1 MRARMICN
9 EPLIRSAFECV
20 RYEVA
25 WLGRRW
31 RSSAPIYTIRSIE
44 RAADDTVVAMIE
56 RGRLASFEELADHQ
70 RDLAH
75 DAYVRVLVLADL
87 LDEARDA
94 RWADAS
100 DIACAHDCVIDLLDA
115 LEPCVSL
122 ADRALRRVT
131 LDGIEV
137 IDACRW
143 IDEQIEQEVTAT
155 SSG

>member
-1 MRARMICN
+1 MICN

-31 RSSAPIYTIRSIE
+31 RSNAPIYTIRSIE
-44 RAADDTVVAMIE
+44 RAADEFVVAMIE
-56 RGRLASFEELADHQ
+56 NGRLAPFEELSEAE

-87 LDEARDA
+87 FDEARDA
-94 RWADAS
+94 HWADVS
-100 DIACAHDCVIDLLDA
+100 DIACSHDCVIDLLDA

-131 LDGIEV
+131 LEGIEV

-143 IDEQIEQEVTAT
+143 IDEQIEQEVPAA
-155 SSG
+155 SSA

>member
-1 MRARMICN
+1 MICN
-9 EPLIRSAFECV
+9 EPMIRSAFECV

-31 RSSAPIYTIRSIE
+31 RSNAPIYTIRSIE
-44 RAADDTVVAMIE
+44 RAADDHVVAMIE
-56 RGRLASFEELADHQ
+56 NGRLARFEELTEGE

-75 DAYVRVLVLADL
+75 DAYVRVLVFADL
-87 LDEARDA
+87 LDEARDT
-94 RWADAS
+94 RWADVS

-131 LDGIEV
+131 LEGIEV
-137 IDACRW
+137 VEACRW

-155 SSG
+155 NSG

>member
-1 MRARMICN
+1 MICN

-31 RSSAPIYTIRSIE
+31 RANAPIYTIRSIV
-44 RAADDTVVAMIE
+44 RAADDFVVAMLE
-56 RGRLASFEELADHQ
+56 NGRLARFEELSEGE

-87 LDEARDA
+87 FDEARDTQ
-94 RWADAS
+94 WADVS
-100 DIACAHDCVIDLLDA
+100 DIGCAHDCVTDLLDA

-131 LDGIEV
+131 LEGIEV
-137 IDACRW
+137 TDACQW
-143 IDEQIEQEVTAT
+143 IDEQIAQEVTAT
-155 SSG
+155 STG